1 VQVAQ
6 WGSPPL
12 PGFPTGPLL
21 NMRQLRLLLL
31 VACFL
36 LTGWLSPPAHALLN
50 DDRYD
55 GNIFALYGSNGG
67 MVPPRV
73 SLRQAKE
80 QGIPALL
87 VYYIDDSSDCKRYAA
102 TLSSLQVR
110 YGRAVYFIPYS
121 VDSLLP
127 GDERGQYY
135 SGRVPQTLL
144 FDSQGKLVYHSIG
157 NRPITEVE
165 NAIRALFQLDPLPPG
180 VIQAKPFNEIQT
192 GFFTPAKTQ
201 P

>member
-1 VQVAQ
+1 M
-6 WGSPPL
+6 PDNPL
-12 PGFPTGPLL
+12 RIMLW
-21 NMRQLRLLLL
+21 LRLLL
-31 VACFL
+31 VALCVVL
-36 LTGWLSPPAHALLN
+36 MGWLSPPAHALLN

-67 MVPPRV
+67 MIPPRV
-73 SLRQAKE
+73 SLKQAKE

-87 VYYIDDSSDCKRYAA
+87 VYYIDDSSDCKKYAA
-102 TLSSLQVR
+102 TLANLQVR
-110 YGRAVYFIPYS
+110 YGLGVYFIPYS

-135 SGRVPQTLL
+135 SGQVPQTLL
-144 FDSQGKLVYHSIG
+144 FDSQGNLVYQAIG

-165 NAIRALFQLDPLPPG
+165 NAIRALFQLEPVPPG
-180 VIQAKPFNEIQT
+180 VIKAKPFNEIQT
-192 GFFTPAKTQ
+192 GFSRPRSPAPPAEAQ

>member
-1 VQVAQ
+1 MLDN
-6 WGSPPL
+6 PL
-12 PGFPTGPLL
+12 QIMLW
-21 NMRQLRLLLL
+21 LRLLL
-31 VACFL
+31 VALCVVFM
-36 LTGWLSPPAHALLN
+36 GWLSPPANALLN

-67 MVPPRV
+67 MIPPRV
-73 SLRQAKE
+73 SLKQAKE

-87 VYYIDDSSDCKRYAA
+87 VYYIDDSSDCKKYAA
-102 TLSSLQVR
+102 TLANLQVR
-110 YGRAVYFIPYS
+110 YGLGVYFIPYS

-135 SGRVPQTLL
+135 SGQVPQTLL
-144 FDSQGKLVYHSIG
+144 FDSQGNIAYQSIG

-165 NAIRALFQLDPLPPG
+165 NAIRALFHLDPVPPG
-180 VIQAKPFNEIQT
+180 VIKAKPFNEIQT
-192 GFFTPAKTQ
+192 GFSRPRSPAPPAEAQ